1 MLENINNKLFFNKY
15 RIKKLIFK
23 TKYSLLYEGINIKQN
38 EPVAMKFEKRISKE
52 NLLQSEAFLLFILKG
67 FGIPKVITYGKSGL
81 YNILIQELLGLS
93 ISDLWKLKK
102 KENENILRK
111 DICMIAL
118 QCIDRLEYIHSK
130 NNS

>member
-15 RIKKLIFK
+15 RIKKLIVK
-23 TKYSLLYEGINIKQN
+23 TKYSFLYEGINIKRN

-52 NLLQSEAFLLFILKG
+52 NLLESEAFLLFILKG

-102 KENENILRK
+102 MKMK
-111 DICMIAL
+111 K
-118 QCIDRLEYIHSK
+118 Y
-130 NNS
+130 

>member
-1 MLENINNKLFFNKY
+1 M
-15 RIKKLIFK
+15 
-23 TKYSLLYEGINIKQN
+23 YEGINIKRN

-52 NLLQSEAFLLFILKG
+52 NLLESEAFLLFILKG

-102 KENENILRK
+102 NENEKILRK

-118 QCIDRLEYIHSK
+118 QCIDRLEFIHSK
-130 NNS
+130 NIIHRDIKPHNILIGRKDPKTIFNRFWFFS